1 MRSLRPLILSAALV
15 LAAWPASSDAG
26 EPTASKSAAKT
37 TAQGGIQ
44 WFATWKQ
51 AKAEAKRTKRPI
63 LLTSAAPHC
72 RNISGMW

>member
-1 MRSLRPLILSAALV
+1 MRSLRPLLL
-15 LAAWPASSDAG
+15 LAAFTLAVWPASPATG
-26 EPTASKSAAKT
+26 ETTAAKT
-37 TAQGGIQ
+37 STKGGIQ
-44 WFATWKQ
+44 WFTTWTQ